1 MRGFNVTASFQVRD
15 VDGVVHP
22 GLLHITP
29 GERKKREKKTGKKRK
44 EVRYTSFAFRCID
57 PNLVPIL

>member
-29 GERKKREKKTGKKRK
+29 GERKKREKKTGKKKK
-44 EVRYTSFAFRCID
+44 EVR
-57 PNLVPIL
+57 